1 MNYLENVSV
10 KIHKTTILENISLNT
25 SASKIA
31 IVGPNGIGKTTILN
45 LLSQEIRPISGEVNK
60 LQSFS
65 YFFQSFS
72 LFPHL
77 TLKEN
82 LQVFIEKDWN
92 IKLAKQL
99 ML

>member
-65 YFFQSFS
+65 YFFQSF
-72 LFPHL
+72 F
-77 TLKEN
+77 
-82 LQVFIEKDWN
+82 FISSFNFKG
-92 IKLAKQL
+92 KFTSFY
-99 ML
+99 